1 MQLDESE
8 SKPLNGDPS
17 STHPAQSNGV
27 AMAGSKRAR
36 EAEEGNTD
44 AMAARE
50 GTDLSPTMQRKRQA
64 VASPSPPPVTVS
76 IQDLLGPG
84 PQPRAPQ
91 SPLATIAPSLAY
103 MDDADT
109 STSAGGPPSVPSVAS
124 LAPIPLLVD
133 SQQAIPSS
141 SLSSGPSLLDAISG
155 PTSSASTQ
163 SPPSSP
169 PEIFASQ
176 AEVPRIGGWVVPR
189 PKPDWEKP
197 LVGEALLE
205 LLGGSSSAAGESG
218 SEEDE
223 DGVSRLRRKDLAAW
237 CNPWLRTSMEMQAA
251 SQDGDDEDE
260 PLLAFLPQ
268 WRSALR
274 AHSGN
279 EQDKAHISK
288 AAAAAAADSASA
300 PAIPP
305 EPAALVLS
313 TQPTPPP
320 SGSSSRIMA
329 NSASKSVAT
338 EPIAVPGAAPLDSSS
353 PAAPVVA
360 PQPAPP
366 SPPSTANGLSS
377 SSPLSVLPK
386 EDVLRR
392 LLSLAEYAPGAS
404 ARLKDAMLTRVFEGE
419 FGLRPPTKG
428 EEPEVEDALEA
439 VMRLGDT
446 GIVLDDEAKMGEDLV
461 MVATKGNRLDV
472 LSLPRI
478 LARRLLGTGKE
489 HNDENKEDLA
499 PPTPPAIAVTSNDGP
514 TSSSSIDELS
524 TLRSSFSSL
533 QSAHDALL
541 STNSTLTSQLA
552 STQSDLDLIRDLYS
566 SSSSTARSTQLE
578 AETLREENEKLRLQA
593 TEGVRMHAERFRLA
607 RVRWE
612 ERERELEGRLRLL
625 QGVVT
630 REEEIERRREAARDV
645 AWKRGEAERRRREE
659 RERRE
664 EEELME
670 LRREA
675 AMVAGAIDVAEGD
688 GMAEVFPPVE
698 TNGPSSPRP
707 ALIPAG
713 ETAPMLLDVGP
724 DGNDEAPLTTANVL
738 DAPALLTTSS
748 SSLPV
753 PSRGADPLDVLT
765 PSDPAPSGA
774 PAEGTLASAF
784 GPSAGISQPPAQS
797 S

>member
-8 SKPLNGDPS
+8 RKPLNGDPS
-17 STHPAQSNGV
+17 STHPAESNGV
-27 AMAGSKRAR
+27 AMAGPKRAR
-36 EAEEGNTD
+36 EADEGNTD

-50 GTDLSPTMQRKRQA
+50 GTALSPTTQRKRQA

-109 STSAGGPPSVPSVAS
+109 STSTGGPLSVPSVAS

-155 PTSSASTQ
+155 PASSASTQ

-189 PKPDWEKP
+189 PKADWEKP

-205 LLGGSSSAAGESG
+205 LLGGSTSAARESG

-223 DGVSRLRRKDLAAW
+223 DGISRLRRKDLAAW
-237 CNPWLRTSMEMQAA
+237 CNPWLRASMEMEAA
-251 SQDGDDEDE
+251 SQEGDDEDE

-274 AHSGN
+274 AQSGN
-279 EQDKAHISK
+279 EQDKAHTSK

-300 PAIPP
+300 PAILP
-305 EPAALVLS
+305 ESPALIPS

-320 SGSSSRIMA
+320 SGSSSRIMPG
-329 NSASKSVAT
+329 SASKSIAT
-338 EPIAVPGAAPLDSSS
+338 EPIAVAEAAPLASSS

-360 PQPAPP
+360 PPPA
-366 SPPSTANGLSS
+366 PPSTANGLSS
-377 SSPLSVLPK
+377 SSSLSLLPK

-404 ARLKDAMLTRVFEGE
+404 ARLKDVMLTRVLEGE
-419 FGLRPPTKG
+419 FGLRPPTTG

-461 MVATKGNRLDV
+461 MVATEGNRVDV
-472 LSLPRI
+472 LGLPRI
-478 LARRLLGTGKE
+478 LARRLLDTGKE
-489 HNDENKEDLA
+489 QNDEKQEDLA
-499 PPTPPAIAVTSNDGP
+499 PPAPPAIAVTSNDESA
-514 TSSSSIDELS
+514 SSSSVNELS
-524 TLRSSFSSL
+524 TLRSSLSSL
-533 QSAHDALL
+533 QSAHDAVL

-566 SSSSTARSTQLE
+566 SSSSSARSTQLE
-578 AETLREENEKLRLQA
+578 AETLRGENEKLRLQA

-645 AWKRGEAERRRREE
+645 AWKRGETERRRREE

-664 EEELME
+664 AEELME

-675 AMVAGAIDVAEGD
+675 AMVAGAIDVAESD
-688 GMAEVFPPVE
+688 GMAEVFAPVE

-724 DGNDEAPLTTANVL
+724 DGNDEAPLTTANAL

-765 PSDPAPSGA
+765 PSDPAPSAA

-784 GPSAGISQPPAQS
+784 GPSADISQPPTQS